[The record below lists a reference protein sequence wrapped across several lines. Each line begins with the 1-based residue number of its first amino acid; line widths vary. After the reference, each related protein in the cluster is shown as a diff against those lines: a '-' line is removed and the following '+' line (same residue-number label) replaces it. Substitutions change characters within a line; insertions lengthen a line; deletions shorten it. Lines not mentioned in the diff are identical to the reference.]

1 VWFYQQSFAGG
12 TAASIYDA
20 GNLVIWWLGIP
31 AMAFCAWQAFHRR
44 SLGLALITIAFACQ
58 WIAWARIDRAAF
70 QYHYYTSLPFV
81 IMALAYLLAELWH
94 GAASRAWLLA
104 RLAAGAAILGP
115 AAMWLFH
122 RPLCGFVRVT
132 AVNPD
137 SQACP
142 TVIPDFVLTGRTLAL
157 AVVLG
162 LALIL
167 ILRQLTRLEPPGAS
181 DGRLIARDL
190 LPLAVIAGGATIAL
204 FLVSSYV
211 RDVKILDVTN
221 IAVEPVAIL
230 AALPLGAL
238 AVIVA
243 TARDARRF
251 VVGTVAAIVAEF
263 LVFYPNIAALP
274 LPSALV
280 NAYQG
285 LLPTYVYP
293 FQFPVSTVDRSVQ
306 GPSLFALE
314 PAVLLGALVATTLI
328 VAYSAWA
335 WRITIA
341 ERNAEPAEGDV
352 GTALAGGSGG
362 G

>member
-1 VWFYQQSFAGG
+1 
-12 TAASIYDA
+12 
-20 GNLVIWWLGIP
+20 
-31 AMAFCAWQAFHRR
+31 
-44 SLGLALITIAFACQ
+44 
-58 WIAWARIDRAAF
+58 
-70 QYHYYTSLPFV
+70 
-81 IMALAYLLAELWH
+81 
-94 GAASRAWLLA
+94 
-104 RLAAGAAILGP
+104 
-115 AAMWLFH
+115 MWLFH

-181 DGRLIARDL
+181 DGRLMARDL

>member
-1 VWFYQQSFAGG
+1 
-12 TAASIYDA
+12 
-20 GNLVIWWLGIP
+20 
-31 AMAFCAWQAFHRR
+31 MAFCAWQAFRRR
-44 SLGLALITIAFACQ
+44 SPALALVTIAFACQ

-81 IMALAYLLAELWH
+81 IMALAYLLAELWE
-94 GAASRAWLLA
+94 GASRRTWLLA
-104 RLAAGAAILGP
+104 RLAAAAAIMGP

-137 SQACP
+137 SPACP

-157 AVVLG
+157 AAVLG

-167 ILRQLTRLEPPGAS
+167 ILRQLARLEPPDAS
-181 DGRLIARDL
+181 DRGFVAREL
-190 LPLAVIAGGATIAL
+190 LPLAVIAGGATIGL
-204 FLVSSYV
+204 FLASNYVS
-211 RDVKILDVTN
+211 DIAILDITN

-238 AVIVA
+238 AVVVA

-251 VVGTVAAIVAEF
+251 VVGTVTAVVAEF
-263 LVFYPNIAALP
+263 LIFYPNISALP
-274 LPSALV
+274 LPSAVV

-285 LLPTYVYP
+285 VLPTYVYP

-314 PAVLLGALVATTLI
+314 PAVLLAALVATTLI

-335 WRITIA
+335 WRIAIA
-341 ERNAEPAEGDV
+341 ERAAEPAEGDV
-352 GTALAGGSGG
+352 GTALASGG
-362 G
+362 GGS